1 MDVVERRFYKSRST
15 LSIIA
20 AGLGHSAPVLRAAW
34 VPVFAFIPQH
44 IAESRS
50 VPLPSD
56 PPYTCISA
64 LQSPSSEI
72 SKEPSTAQA
81 CWISFLPGKLLL
93 FGNTES
99 ENTNTQ
105 TEIRQ
110 FCDSVISQR

>member
-72 SKEPSTAQA
+72 SKEPST
-81 CWISFLPGKLLL
+81 SSLEEGFPSSL
-93 FGNTES
+93 GNCFS
-99 ENTNTQ
+99 LATQ
-105 TEIRQ
+105 RAKIQTHRLRL
-110 FCDSVISQR
+110 DNSVIL